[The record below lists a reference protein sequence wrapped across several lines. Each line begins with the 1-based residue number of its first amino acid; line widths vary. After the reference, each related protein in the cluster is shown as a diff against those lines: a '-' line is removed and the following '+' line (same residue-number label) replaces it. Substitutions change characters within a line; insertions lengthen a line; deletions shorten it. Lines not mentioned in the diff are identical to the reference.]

1 MVIDHFGPFRFTIY
15 QFICIN
21 NKNLKDLKDFFKN
34 PRNLCQNIINP
45 KIIILTEPSVSQ
57 AEHAEKL
64 FTEQKEQGN
73 PRTAQKLQ
81 RQMKSKPDQAAE
93 PASE

>member
-1 MVIDHFGPFRFTIY
+1 M
-15 QFICIN
+15 
-21 NKNLKDLKDFFKN
+21 
-34 PRNLCQNIINP
+34 
-45 KIIILTEPSVSQ
+45 EPSVSQ

>member
-1 MVIDHFGPFRFTIY
+1 MPKHNKSQDNNSNGAF
-15 QFICIN
+15 CISS
-21 NKNLKDLKDFFKN
+21 
-34 PRNLCQNIINP
+34 R
-45 KIIILTEPSVSQ
+45 
-57 AEHAEKL
+57 HAEKL

-93 PASE
+93 LASE